1 MRQYKYSMYKS
12 RIKNQES
19 RIQNQES
26 KIKNPKRS
34 TGVDGCQKMIKYVD
48 GGKSG
53 KSGKAMPVNEHSN
66 AVNDGKGIK

>member
-1 MRQYKYSMYKS
+1 M
-12 RIKNQES
+12 
-19 RIQNQES
+19 NQES

-53 KSGKAMPVNEHSN
+53 KAMPVDEHSN